1 MRSGATR
8 ERMWRIMRVMSG
20 QQDDQVFYRRQD
32 EVEDERE
39 FNDTAQ
45 YEGESVIDP
54 DDVDRLRIE
63 DLTEGELR
71 EGETDD
77 PNIASEEGLTYVPPV
92 DPPVIPSFDDPQGI
106 EIAAGFGSTGD
117 DEPFDEDHQSELVPL
132 GDDMDERVREA
143 LRADAA
149 TSMYADFLVI
159 GSRGGTVVV
168 RGEVD
173 DIDDTDNI
181 TDVIGRV
188 AGVEDVLDELE
199 VRGVTD

>member
-1 MRSGATR
+1 MRA
-8 ERMWRIMRVMSG
+8 MSG

-54 DDVDRLRIE
+54 NDEDALRIE
-63 DLTEGELR
+63 DLTDGELR

-77 PNIASEEGLTYVPPV
+77 PNIAAEEGLTYVPPV

-117 DEPFDEDHQSELVPL
+117 DEPFDEDHESELLPL

-159 GSRGGTVVV
+159 GSRGRTVVV

-188 AGVEDVLDELE
+188 RGVDDVIDELE

>member
-1 MRSGATR
+1 
-8 ERMWRIMRVMSG
+8 MSG

-54 DDVDRLRIE
+54 SDEDALRIE
-63 DLTEGELR
+63 DLTDGELR

-117 DEPFDEDHQSELVPL
+117 DEPFDEDHESELVPL
-132 GDDMDERVREA
+132 GDAMDERVREA

-188 AGVEDVLDELE
+188 AGVDDVIDEIE
-199 VRGVTD
+199 VRGFTD

>member
-1 MRSGATR
+1 
-8 ERMWRIMRVMSG
+8 MSG
-20 QQDDQVFYRRQD
+20 RPDDQVFYRRQD
-32 EVEDERE
+32 EVEDASE
-39 FNDTAQ
+39 FNDTAE

-54 DDVDRLRIE
+54 DDEQALRIE
-63 DLTEGELR
+63 DLNEGELR

-77 PNIASEEGLTYVPPV
+77 PEIAAQEGLTYVPPV

-117 DEPFDEDHQSELVPL
+117 EDPFDSDHESGLLPL
-132 GDDMDERVREA
+132 TDDIDERVREA

-159 GSRGGTVVV
+159 GSRGGTIVV
-168 RGEVD
+168 RGDVD

-181 TDVIGRV
+181 TDVISRV
-188 AGVEDVLDELE
+188 TGVDDVIDELE

>member
-1 MRSGATR
+1 
-8 ERMWRIMRVMSG
+8 MSG

-32 EVEDERE
+32 EVEDQRE

-45 YEGESVIDP
+45 YEGENEIDP
-54 DDVDRLRIE
+54 GDEAGVRLE
-63 DLTEGELR
+63 DLADGELR

-77 PNIASEEGLTYVPPV
+77 PNIAAEEGLTYVPPV

-106 EIAAGFGSTGD
+106 EIAAGFGSTGEE
-117 DEPFDEDHQSELVPL
+117 EPFDADHESELVSL
-132 GDDMDERVREA
+132 GDDMEERVREA

-159 GSRGGTVVV
+159 GTRGRTVVV

-173 DIDDTDNI
+173 DIDDTDNV

-188 AGVEDVLDELE
+188 TGVDDVVDELE